1 MSYKSKAEEI
11 RRQKGVSTIIVALL
25 FGVFG
30 EVSAKKN
37 RKICNWTEFNG
48 GAQDLIVAR
57 YLSLF

>member
-37 RKICNWTEFNG
+37 RKICTWTEFNRE
-48 GAQDLIVAR
+48 AQNLLGAR